1 MLTNILDQLIKRLK
15 DFRSNKNAVEGHC
28 AAIASILSVSNQT
41 SPDGIVSG
49 RCTKI
54 LHLTTELLKPVN
66 EHYLGLSRVMGSWLL
81 FSALLS
87 VKALSNAERKEIKD
101 QIVVS
106 IKSCFP
112 QGDVKGAFLKE
123 ISLTADKLSQMIE
136 VRSGALR
143 CIQLLAKDEEKCP
156 IIDHVLRSALEYMG
170 HVNKLLAKY
179 PQLKPALKFYK
190 MRLYST
196 LTETQSIIWE
206 YGLPDL
212 FKHVVADLIL
222 TDVQQVSHSS
232 LLSTLVSENQ
242 ADILIDSTDL
252 EFNFIGSLQHSA
264 SEIVTSSTEMPK
276 PYPLQI
282 QLIDSAVKLFGYAFP
297 LAAMKHRAQ
306 ITQHF
311 IDCLRQAKKER
322 ALCIQINILAAYA
335 MALKSLGQARGT
347 VGDEAI
353 LKCSAELLLSFVSH
367 QSHTVR
373 CVASSGLG
381 RLAQESDLF
390 LLMHSLM

>member
-1 MLTNILDQLIKRLK
+1 M
-15 DFRSNKNAVEGHC
+15 
-28 AAIASILSVSNQT
+28 
-41 SPDGIVSG
+41 
-49 RCTKI
+49 
-54 LHLTTELLKPVN
+54 
-66 EHYLGLSRVMGSWLL
+66 
-81 FSALLS
+81 
-87 VKALSNAERKEIKD
+87 
-101 QIVVS
+101 
-106 IKSCFP
+106 
-112 QGDVKGAFLKE
+112 
-123 ISLTADKLSQMIE
+123 SLTADKLSQMIE

-156 IIDHVLRSALEYMG
+156 IIEHVLRSALEYMG

-232 LLSTLVSENQ
+232 LLSSLVSENQ

-381 RLAQESDLF
+381 RLAQESDLYQF
-390 LLMHSLM
+390 NRSYEGILFCPEKAVEAAFHVFQPF

>member
-1 MLTNILDQLIKRLK
+1 M
-15 DFRSNKNAVEGHC
+15 
-28 AAIASILSVSNQT
+28 IATFFQAYF
-41 SPDGIVSG
+41 
-49 RCTKI
+49 
-54 LHLTTELLKPVN
+54 TTL
-66 EHYLGLSRVMGSWLL
+66 
-81 FSALLS
+81 
-87 VKALSNAERKEIKD
+87 
-101 QIVVS
+101 
-106 IKSCFP
+106 
-112 QGDVKGAFLKE
+112 VKGAFLKE
-123 ISLTADKLSQMIE
+123 MSLTADKLSQMIE

-156 IIDHVLRSALEYMG
+156 IIEHVLRSALEYMG

-232 LLSTLVSENQ
+232 LLSSLVSENQ

-381 RLAQESDLF
+381 RLAQESDLYQFIPKVCFF
-390 LLMHSLM
+390 LKGLSRRCFTLSNPIFSPDFDPKKSTIFLESHDKITFWSGFQFIWKLFLSGFSMSYEIVSKVVSWKIQTKKQFQYKLKSGLKSNFVM